1 MSYTTRSGREQILE
15 DVAEA
20 AEELGRAMAD
30 LGEAYEHL
38 DEQSAE
44 RMEANL
50 FRPLQGAF
58 GQLKRTHE
66 EFARRY
72 ELQGR
77 DFPPAPV
84 PLPGDAR
91 RMFERASESVQSA
104 DDTLAALQDSLLP
117 VEVGDEALRAGL
129 SRVRLL
135 IAPLP
140 QASERLVRTLGR

>member
-1 MSYTTRSGREQILE
+1 MSYTARSGREQILE

-20 AEELGRAMAD
+20 AEELGKALAD
-30 LGEAYEHL
+30 LVEAYEHL
-38 DEQSAE
+38 DEQTAG
-44 RMEANL
+44 RMEESM

-72 ELQGR
+72 DLQGR
-77 DFPPAPV
+77 DFPPAPM

-91 RMFERASESVQSA
+91 RLFERASESVRAA
-104 DDTLAALQDSLLP
+104 DDTLAGLQDSMLP

-135 IAPLP
+135 ISPLP
-140 QASERLVRTLGR
+140 QASEQLVRTFGR

>member
-1 MSYTTRSGREQILE
+1 MSYTAESGREQILE

-20 AEELGRAMAD
+20 AEELGKALAD

-38 DEQSAE
+38 DERTAE
-44 RMEANL
+44 RMEDTL

-58 GQLKRTHE
+58 GQLKRTSE

-72 ELQGR
+72 ELQAR
-77 DFPPAPV
+77 DFPPAPT
-84 PLPGDAR
+84 PLPADAR
-91 RMFERASESVQSA
+91 RMFERASESVQAA
-104 DDTLAALQDSLLP
+104 DDTLAGLQDSLLP

-129 SRVRLL
+129 SRVRVL

-140 QASERLVRTLGR
+140 QTSEQLIRTLGR

>member
-1 MSYTTRSGREQILE
+1 MSYTTQSGREQILQ

-20 AEELGRAMAD
+20 AEELGNALAA
-30 LGEAYEHL
+30 LSEAYEHL
-38 DEQSAE
+38 DDQTAE
-44 RMEANL
+44 RMEDGL

-72 ELQGR
+72 DLRGR

-91 RMFERASESVQSA
+91 RLFERASESIQSA

-129 SRVRLL
+129 SSVRLL
-135 IAPLP
+135 LAPLP
-140 QASERLVRTLGR
+140 LVSSQLVSRFGR